1 MPGFYVFSRV
11 SFFTCFI
18 LYSPQNTVSSH
29 VDDSSP
35 DGSDEVI
42 RANLRPGI
50 DEFIITDEHCGPSC
64 TKYQGFKH
72 LLSKK
77 LANANDIVIIL
88 DADDYFMTDQA
99 SKRIL
104 QEYTSGEAWITYGSF
119 EGKWAEQVRA
129 VTEEEFKDVR
139 KSTWVYGHPRSFKV
153 GLTKF
158 LYSAFKN
165 VVQSA
170 EIWSFPK
177 KTV

>member
-1 MPGFYVFSRV
+1 
-11 SFFTCFI
+11 
-18 LYSPQNTVSSH
+18 
-29 VDDSSP
+29 
-35 DGSDEVI
+35 
-42 RANLRPGI
+42 
-50 DEFIITDEHCGPSC
+50 
-64 TKYQGFKH
+64 
-72 LLSKK
+72 
-77 LANANDIVIIL
+77 
-88 DADDYFMTDQA
+88 MTDQA

-165 VVQSA
+165 EVQSA
-170 EIWSFPK
+170 EIWSFQKNCLRK
-177 KTV
+177 KKYYVFKRSATIYEFSSSNTTNF